1 MKLTKPHKLVAWGL
15 FVVIAGGYFLMAAR
29 FPLAYIV
36 ATYEDLVGEWAQ
48 VFLFVTTMLLSVRIA
63 CGKSNY
69 RPFFAILAL
78 ACFYVVGEE
87 ISWGQR
93 IFNLTTP
100 DFFRTHNLQN
110 ETNLHNFFTG
120 PIETSLKQSME
131 YLIALG
137 LVVYGLLF
145 PLLLGLRWRLALC
158 FSNKGLPHPPL
169 YLWPFF
175 VFSAGL
181 ELGLLQFNEAEIAEV
196 LIPLA
201 LAIMSF
207 NFLLA
212 TRQQQELRNI
222 PEWPAADSKQLA
234 WQTVSLVLGVT
245 LLAFFATTAGYY
257 APTMKPK
264 MQARFYNGVE
274 KFADRYKRFEQWDS
288 AAQLYLL
295 VHKEEPNNALALR
308 NLFVCYTKLNDP
320 QLARNFLEKAEQVDL
335 DTLARQP
342 LSVASH
348 LSLVET
354 YELMGNERRA
364 ADHLQGSAEIA
375 NLNVRKFPNNASAIY
390 WLGRSDEKNGNLHKA
405 LQEYQRAAQLAPEV
419 LRYQKAIQSVKR
431 KLAATAQELTATR
444 ITTVFTR

>member
-1 MKLTKPHKLVAWGL
+1 MKLAKPHKLLAWGL

-36 ATYEDLVGEWAQ
+36 ATYEDLIGEWAQ
-48 VFLFVTTMLLSVRIA
+48 VFLFAATMLLSVRVA

-69 RPFFAILAL
+69 RLFFAILAL

-120 PIETSLKQSME
+120 PFKTTLKQSME

-145 PLLLGLRWRLALC
+145 PLLLGLRWRLAVW

-175 VFSAGL
+175 VFSAVL
-181 ELGLLQFNEAEIAEV
+181 ELGLLQFNEAEIAEI

-201 LAIMSF
+201 LATMCF
-207 NFLLA
+207 NFLLSA
-212 TRQQQELRNI
+212 HRQQELKDI
-222 PEWPAADSKQLA
+222 PEWPAADSKRLA
-234 WQTVSLVLGVT
+234 GQTGSLVFGVT
-245 LLAFFATTAGYY
+245 LLAFFATTASYY
-257 APTMKPK
+257 SPIQKPK
-264 MQARFYNGVE
+264 MEARFYNGVE
-274 KFADRYKRFEQWDS
+274 KFADRYKRYEQWDS

-295 VHKEEPNNALALR
+295 VHKEEPINASALR

-320 QLARNFLEKAEQVDL
+320 QLARNFLEKAEQADL

-354 YELMGNERRA
+354 YELMGNERRS
-364 ADHLQGSAEIA
+364 ADHLQGSVEIA
-375 NLNVRKFPNNASAIY
+375 NLNVRKFPDNASAVY
-390 WLGRSDEKNGNLHKA
+390 WLGRSNEKNGNLHKA

-419 LRYQKAIQSVKR
+419 FRYQKAIQAVENQ
-431 KLAATAQELTATR
+431 LAATAQELTATR
-444 ITTVFTR
+444 VTTAFTR